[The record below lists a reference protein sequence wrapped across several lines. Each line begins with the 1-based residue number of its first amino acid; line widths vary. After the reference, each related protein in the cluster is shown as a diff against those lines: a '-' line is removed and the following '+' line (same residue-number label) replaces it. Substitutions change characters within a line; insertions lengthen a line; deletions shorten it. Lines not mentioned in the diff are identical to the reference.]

1 MEKKTM
7 VADMILGL
15 IFALDTIARFW
26 LYSFF
31 FSELHLQGI
40 DFVISWNYTMV
51 AEIIVML
58 SDLVL
63 EVRST
68 FLIIC

>member
-31 FSELHLQGI
+31 FLNCICKAL
-40 DFVISWNYTMV
+40 IS
-51 AEIIVML
+51 
-58 SDLVL
+58 
-63 EVRST
+63 
-68 FLIIC
+68 